1 MAVSKADLAAAMDLF
16 SGLGAEITHRAMM
29 GGQIL
34 YADGQIFAAIMG
46 EDGLH
51 IRAKG
56 ALAQELADAG
66 ATQFLWAR
74 PSDGHQMPMG
84 YWSLPVSA
92 LDDPEEACDWARAAL
107 HSGAEVGA
115 DKEE

>member
-1 MAVSKADLAAAMDLF
+1 MAVSKADLAAALDLF
-16 SGLGAEITHRAMM
+16 AGLGAELTHRAMM

-46 EDGLH
+46 DEGLH

-56 ALAQELADAG
+56 ALAERLAAAG
-66 ATQFLWAR
+66 SSQFVWTR
-74 PSDGHQMPMG
+74 PSDGREMPMG

-92 LDDPEEACDWARAAL
+92 LDDPEKACDWARAAL
-107 HSGAEVGA
+107 RTGAT
-115 DKEE
+115 EEE